1 MAQRSVVIASPVG
14 LHARPAAAFA
24 AAAAAAPLP
33 VTIRKVAGGDPVP
46 AGSILS
52 VLTLGAAH
60 GDEVVLEASG
70 DGADDVLDALAGM
83 LATDGTA
90 HRATDGAA

>member
-1 MAQRSVVIASPVG
+1 LAQRSVVIASPVG
-14 LHARPAAAFA
+14 LHARPAATFA

-33 VTIRKVAGGDPVP
+33 VTIRKAAGGDPVP

-60 GDEVVLEASG
+60 GDEVVIEATG
-70 DGADDVLDALAGM
+70 DGADDVLDALADL

-90 HRATDGAA
+90 PRATDGAA